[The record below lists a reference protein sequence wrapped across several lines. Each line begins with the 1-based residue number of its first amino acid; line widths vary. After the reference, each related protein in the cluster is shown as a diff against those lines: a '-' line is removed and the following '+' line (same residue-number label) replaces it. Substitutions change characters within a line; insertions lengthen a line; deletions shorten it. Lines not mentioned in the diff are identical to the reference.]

1 MGCPRGGA
9 AGRSAITDT
18 QTHSDP
24 GVPAGVSL
32 EWCGHCG
39 LSSPGTALPPT
50 GPSGAG
56 VQAGALLTP
65 ACRPVR
71 LAAQVS
77 QLQGQT
83 VVLAAVCSLLG
94 FFGFAVAPV
103 AMELAVE
110 CSFPVGE
117 GAAAGLVFVLG

>member
-1 MGCPRGGA
+1 M
-9 AGRSAITDT
+9 AITDT

-24 GVPAGVSL
+24 GAPTGVSL
-32 EWCGHCG
+32 EWCGRCG

-65 ACRPVR
+65 ACRPVW

-117 GAAAGLVFVLG
+117 GAAAGLDFVLG